1 MPRFLLPLLPALLL
15 LMLSGCSMTIRET
28 GFLAD
33 GYTDFNAIDESKI
46 RLRVDP
52 ALMEQAHSRPL
63 LAAGDRVTSSP
74 AVFIVN
80 PPRWNVLDHLEDDE
94 EARDNVLFTVRER
107 FYRYLLRA
115 YPHPVRARYALR
127 ADDFNMDGFRVL
139 TVETAVTDIHPGS
152 PWMRYLV
159 GYGAGSVEIQIEGRI
174 VEHNGGEPRILAE
187 FVLREWHSGY
197 AQSGMNTQVLR
208 LDYCL
213 RYAAEEAIARLT
225 SRLPEFF
232 PGIIYHPIEDTAVR
246 MASWQ

>member
-1 MPRFLLPLLPALLL
+1 MRQLLPLLQISLLL
-15 LMLSGCSMTIRET
+15 LLVSGCSMSIRET

-33 GYTDFNAIDESKI
+33 GYTDFNAINEDKI
-46 RLRVDP
+46 QLRVDP
-52 ALMEQAHSRPL
+52 TLAQMADSRPL

-74 AVFIVN
+74 AVFVISQ
-80 PPRWNVLDHLEDDE
+80 PRWNVPGYLDDDE
-94 EARDNVLFTVRER
+94 EAREDVLFTVRER
-107 FYRYLLRA
+107 FYRYLLRV

-127 ADDFNMDGFRVL
+127 ADDFNIDGYRIL
-139 TVETAVTDIHPGS
+139 TLETAVTDIHPGS
-152 PWMRYLV
+152 PWLRYLV
-159 GYGAGSVEIQIEGRI
+159 GYGAGSAEIQIEGRI
-174 VEHNGGEPRILAE
+174 IEHNGGDPRVVAE

-232 PGIIYHPIEDTAVR
+232 PGVIYHPIEDTPIR
-246 MASWQ
+246 MAHWE